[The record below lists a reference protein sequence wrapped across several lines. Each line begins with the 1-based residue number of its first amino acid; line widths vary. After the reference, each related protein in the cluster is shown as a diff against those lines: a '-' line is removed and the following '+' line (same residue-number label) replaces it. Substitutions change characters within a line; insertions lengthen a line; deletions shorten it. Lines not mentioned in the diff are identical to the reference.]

1 MIATPAFLRAHCLI
15 GGGLFVVRL
24 AAHVLLIIVCM
35 IIVCMMFVL
44 VDLVYIMLYSGEYSP
59 LYEK

>member
-15 GGGLFVVRL
+15 GGGLFVFTYYC
-24 AAHVLLIIVCM
+24 LLIIVCV

-44 VDLVYIMLYSGEYSP
+44 VDLVYIMQYPGEYSP
-59 LYEK
+59 LHEK